1 MSMTRLLI
9 AASGTGGHLF
19 PALAVAEALPP
30 DWSIHWLGVPDRL
43 ERELVPSRFP
53 LHTVR
58 AGGLQGRG
66 LKKLWQL
73 LRLLAATGTVR
84 RLIRREGVDL
94 VFSTGGYIAAP
105 AILAARWCGVP
116 VVLHESNAVPG
127 RVTRLLGRLCS
138 QVALGLPQA
147 QVVVTGDERTALHGA
162 AAAGRGHHGGGQA
175 AATRTAGIL
184 LISGTGCI
192 GLGRNLQGAEH
203 RCGGWGWLLDGAGS
217 ALDIGRDGLALSLQ
231 MADGRLHDGPLRR
244 ALWEALEQT
253 PDDPAAAQAIKALVV
268 QPGFSPAGL
277 ARLAPVVDQL
287 ARSGDTG
294 ALAIMERSGAALAA
308 MAATIATRLG
318 LEAPVVWTS
327 GGALLHLPTLRSALQ
342 HQLANQCPT
351 ATLEAP
357 GGDACDGALLL
368 AQERAA
374 GQVFKPR

>member
-30 DWSIHWLGVPDRL
+30 AWSIHWLGVPDRL
-43 ERELVPSRFP
+43 ERDLVPSRYP

-105 AILAARWCGVP
+105 AILAARWCGIP

-147 QVVVTGDERTALHGA
+147 AGQLGGCQPVITGTPVRQAFLEPARLPAWVPAGPGPLLLVMGGSQGAVGLNRMVRPLLPRLLAAGCRVVHLSGSNDGESGQFQHPAYVDRPFSDEIAGLLQHTDLVISRAGAGSLSELAVAGTPAILVPFPAAADGHQEANA
-162 AAAGRGHHGGGQA
+162 AAAAAVGAAVIVLQHPPGESPLERAIWRLLGPRLRRVETGGEAAGDGPSPDPLLELRRGMGRLAQRHADRQ
-175 AATRTAGIL
+175 
-184 LISGTGCI
+184 
-192 GLGRNLQGAEH
+192 
-203 RCGGWGWLLDGAGS
+203 
-217 ALDIGRDGLALSLQ
+217 LALV
-231 MADGRLHDGPLRR
+231 
-244 ALWEALEQT
+244 LEG
-253 PDDPAAAQAIKALVV
+253 LV
-268 QPGFSPAGL
+268 G
-277 ARLAPVVDQL
+277 ARD
-287 ARSGDTG
+287 
-294 ALAIMERSGAALAA
+294 
-308 MAATIATRLG
+308 
-318 LEAPVVWTS
+318 
-327 GGALLHLPTLRSALQ
+327 
-342 HQLANQCPT
+342 
-351 ATLEAP
+351 
-357 GGDACDGALLL
+357 
-368 AQERAA
+368 
-374 GQVFKPR
+374 

>member
-1 MSMTRLLI
+1 MVTERPTPNWIAGFDAGQTHTTCRLAQANQQGSWRVVGEGQGPGVSHLAAPEGRQRFSAALQRSLAAALAQRQQPAGTLVAACI
-9 AASGTGGHLF
+9 GASGI
-19 PALAVAEALPP
+19 EAG
-30 DWSIHWLGVPDRL
+30 SSVQH
-43 ERELVPSRFP
+43 E
-53 LHTVR
+53 
-58 AGGLQGRG
+58 GL
-66 LKKLWQL
+66 
-73 LRLLAATGTVR
+73 LLAA
-84 RLIRREGVDL
+84 E
-94 VFSTGGYIAAP
+94 
-105 AILAARWCGVP
+105 
-116 VVLHESNAVPG
+116 
-127 RVTRLLGRLCS
+127 
-138 QVALGLPQA
+138 ALGLPQA